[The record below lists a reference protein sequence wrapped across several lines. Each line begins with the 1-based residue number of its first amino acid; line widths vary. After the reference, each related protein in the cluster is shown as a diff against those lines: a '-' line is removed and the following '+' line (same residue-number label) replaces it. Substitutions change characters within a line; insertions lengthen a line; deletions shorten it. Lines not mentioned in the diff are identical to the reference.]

1 MFGQMMDQPLLI
13 SSILTHAANYHSD
26 SEIVTRTVEGPIHR
40 YTYKDA
46 EKRSKK
52 MAFALKNLGVQ
63 QGDRIGTLGWNT
75 FRHFELYYSISG
87 IGAICHTI
95 NPRLFHEQIS
105 YIVKHAADKF
115 LFIDTTFIPIIE
127 KLKDELDGVEQ
138 IILMTSK
145 ENMPDSKISF
155 TCYEDLIDSSEEIE
169 SWPTFDE
176 KTASSLCYTS
186 GTTGNPKGVLYHHK
200 STIMHAYASCLPDT
214 LNLSASDTVLPV
226 VPMFHVNA
234 WGLPY
239 SCPLTGAKIVFPG
252 SKMDGESLYEL
263 FESEKVTCS
272 AGVPTIWMGLL
283 NFMKEK
289 NVKFSSLNRTIIGGS
304 ACPPAMIEN
313 FQNEFNV
320 NVLHAWGMT
329 ELSPLGTVVAP
340 KKKHLKMSKEEYLKV
355 QTTQGRPVFGVDI
368 QIIDSDNKPLP
379 WDGKAFGDLVV
390 KGPWIVSDYYNNP
403 SEESFIKLG
412 EDLWFRTGDVVS
424 IDPDGYIKI
433 TDRSKDVIKSGGE
446 WISSI
451 ELENTAMAHPKVK
464 EAAVIAIK
472 DVKWDERPLLIIVKK
487 DNVELDE
494 SEILSFFKDKVA
506 KWCIPDKVIFTE
518 EIPHT
523 ATGKILKTKLRELY
537 S

>member
-1 MFGQMMDQPLLI
+1 
-13 SSILTHAANYHSD
+13 
-26 SEIVTRTVEGPIHR
+26 
-40 YTYKDA
+40 
-46 EKRSKK
+46 
-52 MAFALKNLGVQ
+52 
-63 QGDRIGTLGWNT
+63 
-75 FRHFELYYSISG
+75 
-87 IGAICHTI
+87 
-95 NPRLFHEQIS
+95 
-105 YIVKHAADKF
+105 
-115 LFIDTTFIPIIE
+115 
-127 KLKDELDGVEQ
+127 
-138 IILMTSK
+138 
-145 ENMPDSKISF
+145 
-155 TCYEDLIDSSEEIE
+155 
-169 SWPTFDE
+169 
-176 KTASSLCYTS
+176 
-186 GTTGNPKGVLYHHK
+186 
-200 STIMHAYASCLPDT
+200 
-214 LNLSASDTVLPV
+214 
-226 VPMFHVNA
+226 
-234 WGLPY
+234 
-239 SCPLTGAKIVFPG
+239 
-252 SKMDGESLYEL
+252 
-263 FESEKVTCS
+263 
-272 AGVPTIWMGLL
+272 
-283 NFMKEK
+283 MKEK

-304 ACPPAMIEN
+304 ACPPAMIET
-313 FQNEFNV
+313 FQKEFNV

-340 KKKHLKMSKEEYLKV
+340 KKKHLKMSKDEYLKV